1 MGGVMSDLMAT
12 AIEVKVNQLFK
23 LRKEHILEKLFD
35 GCDNTDSYEQV
46 YAKGIYNAMI
56 ISVDLSVELV
66 IDTLMSLGIVGAA
79 DEKKIRK
86 EILSAVQTEQRIS
99 N

>member
-1 MGGVMSDLMAT
+1 MGGVMSDLMAM
-12 AIEVKVNQLFK
+12 AIEAKVKQLFE
-23 LRKEHILEKLFD
+23 LRKEHIVEKLFD
-35 GCDNTDSYEQV
+35 GCDNMDSYEQV

-66 IDTLMSLGIVGAA
+66 IDTLMSLGIVDAA

-86 EILSAVQTEQRIS
+86 EIISAVQTGE
-99 N
+99 

>member
-1 MGGVMSDLMAT
+1 MGGVMSDLMAM
-12 AIEVKVNQLFK
+12 AIEAKVNQLFES
-23 LRKEHILEKLFD
+23 RKEHILEKLFD

-86 EILSAVQTEQRIS
+86 EIFSAVKTEERIS
-99 N
+99 E

>member
-1 MGGVMSDLMAT
+1 MGGVMSNLMAT
-12 AIEVKVNQLFK
+12 AIEAKVNQLFE

>member
-1 MGGVMSDLMAT
+1 MGGVMSELMAT
-12 AIEVKVNQLFK
+12 AIEAKVNQLFELK
-23 LRKEHILEKLFD
+23 KEHIIEKLFE

-46 YAKGIYNAMI
+46 YSKGICNAMI

-66 IDTLMSLGIVGAA
+66 IDTLMSLGIVAAA

-86 EILSAVQTEQRIS
+86 GILSVVQTQE
-99 N
+99 

>member
-12 AIEVKVNQLFK
+12 AIETKINQLFE
-23 LRKEHILEKLFD
+23 LRKEHIIKKIFD
-35 GCDNTDSYEQV
+35 GCDNMDSYEQV
-46 YAKGIYNAMI
+46 YAKGIYNSMI

-86 EILSAVQTEQRIS
+86 EIFSAVRTEEQIPE
-99 N
+99 

>member
-1 MGGVMSDLMAT
+1 MGGVMSDLMAA
-12 AIEVKVNQLFK
+12 AIEAKINQLFES
-23 LRKEHILEKLFD
+23 RKEHIIKKLFD
-35 GCDNTDSYEQV
+35 GCDNMDSYEQV
-46 YAKGIYNAMI
+46 YANGIYNAMI

-86 EILSAVQTEQRIS
+86 ELFSAVQTEERIS
-99 N
+99 E